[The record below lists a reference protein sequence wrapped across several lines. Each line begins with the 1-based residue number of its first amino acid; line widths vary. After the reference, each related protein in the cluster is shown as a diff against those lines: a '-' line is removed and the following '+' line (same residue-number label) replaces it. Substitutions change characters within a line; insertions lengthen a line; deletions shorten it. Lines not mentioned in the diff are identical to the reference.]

1 MWGSLGIELIATA
14 CTFCKEDGGGG
25 DKMAQMPIGLFV
37 KYNFNF
43 FFKCC

>member
-14 CTFCKEDGGGG
+14 CTFCKEDGGG